1 MAKYIK
7 KPRKPAMSNAER
19 QKKYYYNHKH
29 EKSIAR
35 QMLGV
40 STYTDAHRRYFIKK
54 KGETNGE
61 F

>member
-1 MAKYIK
+1 
-7 KPRKPAMSNAER
+7 MSNAER